1 MAKLTGVLR
10 LKGKLKSAGLTF
22 VEGPNGTFVRSLPKV
37 KTEKSEE
44 YKQRSK
50 NTGDV
55 SRLAGQMDR
64 VFKEYAR
71 GQKEIRMYK
80 KLLSRLQLMK
90 TTNRFILLHG
100 LKGLDAHSLKSM
112 ERLGMHPQVKVN
124 IEGRKLLASLDY
136 SHHPAFE
143 RDHNFY
149 RLELIVVQWNAGKD
163 EPTGT
168 EQHTKWIARKDE
180 ISGYDLAFDLS
191 ENCMDWIVLL
201 RCRLAEEKGTKR
213 LPPDNIVQIT
223 DAGSF
228 DEASI
233 AALQDWLAAKAAASD
248 REVKDFS
255 EEDDGVE
262 GRERRT

>member
-1 MAKLTGVLR
+1 MAKLTGALR

-22 VEGPNGTFVRSLPKV
+22 VEGPNGTFLRSLPKV

-50 NTGDV
+50 NTGNV
-55 SRLAGQMDR
+55 SRLAGQIDR

-71 GQKEIRMYK
+71 GQKQIRMYK
-80 KLLSRLQLMK
+80 KLLSLLQSMK
-90 TTNRFILLHG
+90 TTNRYILLHG
-100 LKGLDAHSLKSM
+100 LKGVDAHSLKSM
-112 ERLGMHPQVKVN
+112 ERLGMHPQVKIK
-124 IEGRKLLASLDY
+124 IEGRKLHATLDY
-136 SHHPAFE
+136 SGHPEFG

-149 RLELIVVQWNAGKD
+149 RLELVVVQWNAGQN
-163 EPTGT
+163 EPTSA
-168 EQHTKWIARKDE
+168 EQHTKWITPKDE
-180 ISGYDLAFDLS
+180 ISGYDLVFDLS

-213 LPPDNIVQIT
+213 LPPDNIVQLT

-228 DEASI
+228 DEPSI
-233 AALQDWLAAKAAASD
+233 AALQEWLAAKAAASV
-248 REVKDFS
+248 REFKDLS

-262 GRERRT
+262 GRERSA